1 MKLSL
6 TILIVDDN
14 PSDCL
19 FLKEMLNQQQE
30 LSNLVYKKTT
40 HSNGLNSS
48 LLKIFSHK
56 KQVFSGNVMLAAY
69 KPSGGMHILLGDF
82 TGHGLSVVIGTLS
95 LVEIFLDQTK
105 KGVVMRQILPEL
117 NVQLNSVLPAGMY
130 CGAVFIDVNPSNSS
144 IEVWNGGFSDLLF
157 FSSSPTQPNRLISKN
172 LPLGALSSAKFEEVI
187 DTVYF
192 QSGDTLLAY
201 SDSEVDVSDR
211 FDWLARCLQ
220 KETILDSSSSSR
232 FCFEVYL
239 DDQMSGQSGDVLI
252 TSDVARFSTDLSFE
266 YTLNADTLKSTD
278 PLPYIL
284 QIITT
289 VSGLEQYASHVFM
302 ILSELYSNALEHG
315 VLKLSSDKK
324 EAIEGFTGYYKE
336 REQAL
341 AELRDGFVKIQI
353 KVASNKNLG
362 ELVLCVTDS
371 GSGFDYQNVKLDAS
385 NANVSYNRG
394 LALLTQ
400 LCETLEFSNGGR
412 TVTAHFNWSIGEN

>member
-19 FLKEMLNQQQE
+19 FLKEILNQQQE
-30 LSNLVYKKTT
+30 LSNLVYKKAT

-56 KQVFSGNVMLAAY
+56 NQMFSGNVMLAAY
-69 KPSGGMHILLGDF
+69 RPSGGMHMLLGDF

-95 LVEIFLDQTK
+95 LVETFLDQTK
-105 KGVVMRQILPEL
+105 KGVVMHQILPEL
-117 NVQLNSVLPAGMY
+117 NAQLNSVLPTGMY
-130 CGAVFIDVNPSNSS
+130 CSAVFIDVNSSNSS
-144 IEVWNGGFSDLLF
+144 IEVWNGVFSDLLF
-157 FSSSPTQPNRLISKN
+157 FSSSPTQPNRFISKN
-172 LPLGALSSAKFEEVI
+172 LPLGALSLAKFKEVI
-187 DTVYF
+187 DTVCF

-201 SDSEVDVSDR
+201 SDR

-220 KETILDSSSSSR
+220 KETILDSSSNSC

-239 DDQMSGQSGDVLI
+239 DDQMSEQSGDVLI
-252 TSDVARFSTDLSFE
+252 TSDVTKLSTDLSFE

-289 VSGLEQYASHVFM
+289 VPGLEQYASHVFM

-324 EAIEGFTGYYKE
+324 EAVEGFTGYYKE

-341 AELRDGFVKIQI
+341 AELHDGFVKIQI
-353 KVASNKNLG
+353 KVASNNNSG
-362 ELVLCVTDS
+362 ELILCVTDS

-412 TVTAHFNWSIGEN
+412 TVTAHFNWSIGKN